1 MLIQVPLERNS
12 MKRKKEVMDEDVDTS
27 QAVLDLLVPILVNVL
42 ALILFWYA
50 MNH

>member
-12 MKRKKEVMDEDVDTS
+12 MKRKKEVMDEDGDTY
-27 QAVLDLLVPILVNVL
+27 QAVLDLFVPILVNVL

>member
-1 MLIQVPLERNS
+1 
-12 MKRKKEVMDEDVDTS
+12 MKRKTEVMDEDVDTY
-27 QAVLDLLVPILVNVL
+27 QATLDLLVPILVNVL

>member
-1 MLIQVPLERNS
+1 MLIQMPLERNS
-12 MKRKKEVMDEDVDTS
+12 MKKKEAMDENVDTS

>member
-1 MLIQVPLERNS
+1 MPLERNS
-12 MKRKKEVMDEDVDTS
+12 MKKKEAMDENVDTS

>member
-12 MKRKKEVMDEDVDTS
+12 MKRKKEFMDEDVDTY
-27 QAVLDLLVPILVNVL
+27 QATLDLFVPILVNVL

>member
-1 MLIQVPLERNS
+1 
-12 MKRKKEVMDEDVDTS
+12 MKRKKEVMDEDVDTY
-27 QAVLDLLVPILVNVL
+27 QAVLDFLVPIIVNVL

>member
-12 MKRKKEVMDEDVDTS
+12 MKRKKEVMDEDADTS
-27 QAVLDLLVPILVNVL
+27 QAVLDLFVPIIVNVL
-42 ALILFWYA
+42 ALIVFWYA

>member
-12 MKRKKEVMDEDVDTS
+12 MKRKTEVMDEDVDTY
-27 QAVLDLLVPILVNVL
+27 QATLDLLVPILVNVL

>member
-1 MLIQVPLERNS
+1 MLIQVPLERNC
-12 MKRKKEVMDEDVDTS
+12 MKRKKEVMDEDVDTY
-27 QAVLDLLVPILVNVL
+27 QATLDLLVPILVNVL

>member
-1 MLIQVPLERNS
+1 MLIQVSLERDS
-12 MKRKKEVMDEDVDTS
+12 MKRKKEFMDEDVDTY
-27 QAVLDLLVPILVNVL
+27 QTVLDLFVPILVNVL

>member
-1 MLIQVPLERNS
+1 
-12 MKRKKEVMDEDVDTS
+12 MKRKKAVMDEDGDTY
-27 QAVLDLLVPILVNVL
+27 QDVLDLLIPILVNVL

>member
-1 MLIQVPLERNS
+1 
-12 MKRKKEVMDEDVDTS
+12 MDEDVDTY
-27 QAVLDLLVPILVNVL
+27 QAVLDLLVPIIVNVL

>member
-1 MLIQVPLERNS
+1 MLIQVSLERNS
-12 MKRKKEVMDEDVDTS
+12 MKRKKEVMDEDVDTY
-27 QAVLDLLVPILVNVL
+27 QAMLDMLVPILVDVL

>member
-27 QAVLDLLVPILVNVL
+27 QTVLDFLVPIIVNVL

>member
-27 QAVLDLLVPILVNVL
+27 QAVLDLFVPILVNVL

>member
-1 MLIQVPLERNS
+1 MLIQVSLERNS
-12 MKRKKEVMDEDVDTS
+12 MKRKKEVMDEDVDTY
-27 QAVLDLLVPILVNVL
+27 QAVLDLFVPILVNVL

>member
-1 MLIQVPLERNS
+1 MLIQVSLERNS
-12 MKRKKEVMDEDVDTS
+12 MKRKKEVMDEDVDIY
-27 QAVLDLLVPILVNVL
+27 QAVLDLLVPIIVNVL

>member
-1 MLIQVPLERNS
+1 
-12 MKRKKEVMDEDVDTS
+12 MKRKKEVMDEDVDTY
-27 QAVLDLLVPILVNVL
+27 QAVLDLLVPIIVNVL

>member
-1 MLIQVPLERNS
+1 

>member
-12 MKRKKEVMDEDVDTS
+12 MKRKKEVMNEDGDTY
-27 QAVLDLLVPILVNVL
+27 QAVLDLLIPILVNVL

>member
-1 MLIQVPLERNS
+1 
-12 MKRKKEVMDEDVDTS
+12 MKRKKEVMDEDVDTY
-27 QAVLDLLVPILVNVL
+27 QDMLDLLVPILVNVL

>member
-1 MLIQVPLERNS
+1 MLIQIPPERNS
-12 MKRKKEVMDEDVDTS
+12 MKRKKEVMNEDGDTY